1 MLNIKLRYND
11 LDVNVLFSYKYND
24 IYFKTAGKCDIS
36 PRLKFRD

>member
-11 LDVNVLFSYKYND
+11 LDVNVFSYKYND